1 MAGWNGYDH
10 RLCRCYSGGIHD
22 PQREW
27 EREEGLR
34 ESLRSF
40 YCGEVDWVKAM
51 HTWRAVRDGKAGLV
65 HAAAA
70 SNLTVRFVKVPPQ
83 GQEEAYQAGKRRR
96 WLRPMRRMPVAVE
109 SKGRSN

>member
-1 MAGWNGYDH
+1 MQYPIDTRDLDAWYGSMAGWNGYDH
-10 RLCRCYSGGIHD
+10 RLGRCYSGGIHD

-40 YCGEVDWVKAM
+40 YCGEVERVKAM

-70 SNLTVRFVKVPPQ
+70 SNLTVRFVKVPPR
-83 GQEEAYQAGKRRR
+83 ARKRLIKQASG
-96 WLRPMRRMPVAVE
+96 VD
-109 SKGRSN
+109 G

>member
-1 MAGWNGYDH
+1 MQYPIDTRDPDAWYGSMAGWNGYDH

-40 YCGEVDWVKAM
+40 YCGEVE
-51 HTWRAVRDGKAGLV
+51 R
-65 HAAAA
+65 
-70 SNLTVRFVKVPPQ
+70 VKVPPRTRKRLIK
-83 GQEEAYQAGKRRR
+83 QASG
-96 WLRPMRRMPVAVE
+96 VD
-109 SKGRSN
+109 G